1 MKKLLLLILI
11 ALLLALS
18 IYTVLEGIS
27 IGSLQILGMK
37 DIRTENDNLDQT
49 IKQAAKLAEK
59 DYVQAVADIDT
70 DAKKLK
76 QEKEKYED
84 MTAISNEGE
93 VVAANQLETYEYDSL
108 MVKLGNH
115 ATSKGATPKIDVIS
129 GGATGIYNLNI
140 TATGSYIAIT
150 DFISAIENDSTLGFK
165 IENFKIGAN
174 QGDTLQAT
182 FTCSGISIKGISS
195 ITQQI
200 TETDNAN
207 ITNNTTNNTTN
218 IKDTTNT
225 SSINNTAR

>member
-174 QGDTLQAT
+174 KGDTLQAT

-207 ITNNTTNNTTN
+207 ITNNTTN

>member
-207 ITNNTTNNTTN
+207 ITNNTTN